1 MRVDELKNKI
11 LQLAI
16 QGKLVP
22 QDEKDIPA
30 SVLLEEIKKEK
41 EQLIKEKKI
50 KREKLLPEITEEE
63 KLFEIPKG
71 WEWVRLA
78 DITHSLLL
86 NDGDWILSENMCEAD
101 EVKLI
106 QLGSIGFGEFIYKGY
121 KNISEQTFIDLK
133 CKEIDKGDILINR
146 LLGKKLYACILPE
159 IEGKKITSVDT
170 CFIKPNKKIYNS
182 KYLMYVFLSD
192 YFQKVVFGKIG
203 GTTRQRISKGNLITI
218 AFPFPSVAEQQRIV
232 QKVDELF
239 EIIDELSKNKEAMLK
254 NISDTRNKVLQLA
267 IQGKLVE
274 QKPEDTPASIL
285 LEEIRKEKE
294 KLIKEKKIKKEKP
307 LPEITEED
315 KLFEIPK
322 GWEWVRLGNIANIIM
337 GQSPD
342 SSYVSED
349 KNGIEFHQ
357 GKTAFGK
364 KILDK
369 SGLFCEK
376 PTKVAEAGDILLSV
390 RAPVGAV
397 NFTDREVC
405 IGRGLTAI
413 RAINNKDNRF
423 IFYIIKALE
432 KELIGKATGTTF
444 LAISSKEI
452 KELVMPLPSVEEQ
465 LRIVK
470 KVDEIMAYLDE
481 LEKTILNDSII

>member
-1 MRVDELKNKI
+1 MNINELKNKI

-22 QDEKDIPA
+22 QDENDIPA

-50 KREKLLPEITEEE
+50 K
-63 KLFEIPKG
+63 
-71 WEWVRLA
+71 
-78 DITHSLLL
+78 
-86 NDGDWILSENMCEAD
+86 
-101 EVKLI
+101 
-106 QLGSIGFGEFIYKGY
+106 
-121 KNISEQTFIDLK
+121 
-133 CKEIDKGDILINR
+133 
-146 LLGKKLYACILPE
+146 
-159 IEGKKITSVDT
+159 
-170 CFIKPNKKIYNS
+170 
-182 KYLMYVFLSD
+182 
-192 YFQKVVFGKIG
+192 
-203 GTTRQRISKGNLITI
+203 
-218 AFPFPSVAEQQRIV
+218 
-232 QKVDELF
+232 
-239 EIIDELSKNKEAMLK
+239 
-254 NISDTRNKVLQLA
+254 
-267 IQGKLVE
+267 
-274 QKPEDTPASIL
+274 
-285 LEEIRKEKE
+285 
-294 KLIKEKKIKKEKP
+294 KEKP
-307 LPEITEED
+307 LPEITEEE
-315 KLFEIPK
+315 KPFKIPK
-322 GWEWVRLGNIANIIM
+322 GWEWVRLGMIANIIM

-369 SGLFCEK
+369 SGLFCKK

-405 IGRGLTAI
+405 IGRGLTAV

-432 KELIGKATGTTF
+432 KELISKATGTTF

-452 KELVMPLPSVEEQ
+452 KELVIPLPSVAEQHRIVQKVDELFEIVDELAENKEAMLKNISDTRNKILQLAIQGKLVEQNPEETPASLLLEEIRKEKELLIKEKKIKKEKLLPEITEEEKPFEIPKGWEWVRFAQITFCRDGERVAVSSKDRSEREKVYDYYGASGVIDKIDSYIFDKPLLLIGEDGANLISRSTPIAFIATGQYWVNNHAHVIDSLNIIILKYLEVYINAIDLKPYVTGTAQPKLNQANLNNILVPLPSVAEQ
-465 LRIVK
+465 LRIVE

-481 LEKTILNDSII
+481 LEKTIM